1 MNRATD
7 TRNSSGKLPS
17 FLGEDADEAT
27 TSGARNVGSTDTS
40 GEYEDD
46 YEDTDSDESA
56 GYDDYESDEAYGEQ
70 DAGEEEQDEDDQDS
84 GLEPAPRATSRN
96 IRRRQKVPAVRPAGG
111 LGMTFGAFTTIAG
124 LVTAA
129 LPAATAAMASVVAPH
144 TVTLLGLAVFA
155 IAAGRRRSSQL
166 QARLME
172 MEVQGQQ
179 TADELRDTLAQL
191 LAGHN
196 GTNSTNS
203 NADSAADM
211 QHVMLSL
218 QRQDQKINNL
228 TKAIKMYGKP
238 LMEIAGQGTELAG
251 SVAQVRSL
259 TEGAAESNRQAI
271 NRVEQLVRS
280 SSGKNDLGDLPEQV
294 GKLQVSLA
302 AMSQRLEDN
311 EVRKSLVRVEDATT
325 QLRSHLETLLT
336 GETVKSAT
344 AELQTSLTKATAEL
358 SNGIKQ
364 LQDGNL
370 AGLETSVR
378 DIQRELSGLATGMS
392 QVQAAVKSGARV
404 AQAPQPTAPEA
415 TATSQAAKVQSANNP
430 SSSNPGSD
438 NPGSSAA
445 AGTTA
450 TAEVETAGYST
461 GKRKT
466 TGKNVLGAI
475 AKLKQMKG

>member
-7 TRNSSGKLPS
+7 TRNSPGTLPS

-27 TSGARNVGSTDTS
+27 TSGARSASSADSS
-40 GEYEDD
+40 GEYEHD
-46 YEDTDSDESA
+46 YEDTDSEESE
-56 GYDDYESDEAYGEQ
+56 GHEDYESDEAYGEQ
-70 DAGEEEQDEDDQDS
+70 ASGEEEPDEDDEDS
-84 GLEPAPRATSRN
+84 GFEPAPRATTRYM
-96 IRRRQKVPAVRPAGG
+96 RRRNQVPGARPAGG
-111 LGMTFGAFTTIAG
+111 LAMTFGALATIAG

-129 LPAATAAMASVVAPH
+129 LPAATAAMANVIAPH
-144 TVTLLGLAVFA
+144 TVTLVGLAVFA

-172 MEVQGQQ
+172 MAAQGQQ

-191 LAGHN
+191 LAGQNGQN
-196 GTNSTNS
+196 GTNSNS
-203 NADSAADM
+203 EGAADM

-294 GKLQVSLA
+294 GKLQVTLA

-311 EVRKSLVRVEDATT
+311 EVRKSLVRVEDTTT

-336 GETVKSAT
+336 GESIKSAT
-344 AELQTSLTKATAEL
+344 AELQTNLTKATAEL

-392 QVQAAVKSGARV
+392 QVQAAIKTNART
-404 AQAPQPTAPEA
+404 AQAPQRTAPEA
-415 TATSQAAKVQSANNP
+415 TPTSQPAKAQSSNSPGSNHP
-430 SSSNPGSD
+430 SSSAPAN
-438 NPGSSAA
+438 
-445 AGTTA
+445 TTA
-450 TAEVETAGYST
+450 TAAEDTDGYST
-461 GKRKT
+461 GKRKS